1 MNRKKSLWSLI
12 DHAEEF
18 LCAVLLVGFISLL
31 FAQIIGRQFFGY
43 TIPWGDELATHM
55 FVWFAFFG
63 AVVAARLQA
72 HNRVSF
78 QFNFFPPI
86 VKKISESVA
95 DLIWVAFNL
104 YFAWLA
110 YDFIFFRMNK
120 FWSSQTLGW
129 PMSYFY
135 MVLPITF
142 VLMSVRILINN
153 YRRLVRG
160 EEIIDPEQVELDKMA
175 HDDGGRNHG

>member
-1 MNRKKSLWSLI
+1 MSLGKRIWSVL
-12 DHAEEF
+12 DHTEEF
-18 LCAVLLVGFISLL
+18 FCSVLLTGFVSLL
-31 FAQIIGRQFFGY
+31 FAQIICRQLFDY

-55 FVWFAFFG
+55 FVWFAYFG
-63 AVVAARLQA
+63 AVVAAKLQA

-78 QFNFFPPI
+78 QFGMFPPI
-86 VKKISESVA
+86 VKKVSEAVA
-95 DLIWVAFNL
+95 DLIWVGFNL

-110 YDFIFFRMNK
+110 YDFIFFRMNQ

-135 MVLPITF
+135 MVLPIAF

-153 YRRLVRG
+153 YRLLVKG
-160 EEIIDPEQVELDKMA
+160 EEIIDPEKVDIDNLVHKEKEA
-175 HDDGGRNHG
+175 